1 MKITQPRLANTLHE
15 NTDIQTALEKN
26 DEDLTEY
33 SFKSLCFYQLQL
45 WNVQHTEIPIQR
57 CSFQKLR
64 PLECRPYRLRLS
76 PG

>member
-33 SFKSLCFYQLQL
+33 SFKSLRIEGLRKNNL
-45 WNVQHTEIPIQR
+45 SVQSCVFTTAA
-57 CSFQKLR
+57 
-64 PLECRPYRLRLS
+64 LERAAYGNPNS
-76 PG
+76 AM